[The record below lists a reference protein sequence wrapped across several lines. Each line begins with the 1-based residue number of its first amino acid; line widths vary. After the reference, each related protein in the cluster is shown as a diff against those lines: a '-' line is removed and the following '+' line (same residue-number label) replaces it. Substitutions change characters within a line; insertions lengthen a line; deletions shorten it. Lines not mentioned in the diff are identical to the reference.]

1 MLDKAA
7 AKTAVNDDIGE
18 ETRLELYRSQVNIR
32 EAEQR
37 AYDLFLQNLVKGTSH
52 LSLGQ
57 EAVAAGF
64 ATAMKKGDLSFC
76 TYRGHAHTLARG
88 VPVEKVL
95 GELMQRDNGLM
106 RGKGGSMH
114 LTSEEHG
121 VMGSYAIIGAHLP
134 IACGA
139 AWRAQYKRQDD
150 VSVCFFG
157 DGTTNI
163 GAFHEALNFAAVWK
177 LPVIFVCENNFYM
190 EYTPIAD
197 VTAVPSPAGD
207 RASAYGLE
215 KIVID
220 GNDADVVYRTA
231 NKAFDKARAG
241 GGPSLIECLTYRHSG
256 HSRADPAKYR
266 PEGELEKWKE
276 RDPIKIYR
284 ERLKQFGVSDD
295 VDRQDR
301 RRREARGRRGDRGL
315 QGLAEPA
322 DGYPDH
328 RRLRR
333 WRLRMAELTYR
344 DAVIRGIAQEMTRD
358 EDVVFLGEDVA
369 KAGGVFK
376 ATVGLYEQFG
386 PLRVRD
392 TPISEQA
399 ILGAAMGAAMTGLK
413 PIAEIMFSD
422 FFAVCFDYIANEF
435 PKSRYMTNGQTKCP
449 LVVRT
454 GNGAGSRFGAQ
465 HSQSVENW
473 CMMIPGLKVV
483 APSSPIDVI
492 GLLAASVRDPDPVI
506 FLEHK
511 SLYATKGE
519 VPDGEILDKLGTAKI
534 LRPGKDATILALAL
548 MVPRALAAAE
558 RLAKEHGIDCEV
570 IDVRS
575 LVPLDTQTILGSVAK
590 THRCVYRRGKSAA
603 VRLGRRDHVDHRR
616 RGVLRSRRPAGAHHH
631 AALPAAGRRHSGRR
645 HPADRRPHRRSGEE
659 DVE

>member
-139 AWRAQYKRQDD
+139 ALRAQYRGDKD
-150 VSVCFFG
+150 VTVCFFG

-177 LPVIFVCENNFYM
+177 LPVIFVCENNLYM
-190 EYTPIAD
+190 EYTPIGD

-231 NKAFDKARAG
+231 QKAYEKARAG
-241 GGPSLIECLTYRHSG
+241 GGPSLIECLTYRYSG

-266 PEGELEKWKE
+266 PEGEVEKWKE

-284 ERLKQFGVSDD
+284 ERLKQFGVSEDIID
-295 VDRQDR
+295 AIETYAR
-301 RRREARGRRGDRGL
+301 RRVDEATEKCK
-315 QGLAEPA
+315 AAPPPA
-322 DGYPDH
+322 
-328 RRLRR
+328 
-333 WRLRMAELTYR
+333 
-344 DAVIRGIAQEMTRD
+344 V
-358 EDVVFLGEDVA
+358 
-369 KAGGVFK
+369 
-376 ATVGLYEQFG
+376 
-386 PLRVRD
+386 
-392 TPISEQA
+392 
-399 ILGAAMGAAMTGLK
+399 
-413 PIAEIMFSD
+413 
-422 FFAVCFDYIANEF
+422 
-435 PKSRYMTNGQTKCP
+435 
-449 LVVRT
+449 
-454 GNGAGSRFGAQ
+454 
-465 HSQSVENW
+465 
-473 CMMIPGLKVV
+473 
-483 APSSPIDVI
+483 
-492 GLLAASVRDPDPVI
+492 
-506 FLEHK
+506 
-511 SLYATKGE
+511 
-519 VPDGEILDKLGTAKI
+519 EILT
-534 LRPGKDATILALAL
+534 T
-548 MVPRALAAAE
+548 
-558 RLAKEHGIDCEV
+558 
-570 IDVRS
+570 DVYANGGFAWRN
-575 LVPLDTQTILGSVAK
+575 
-590 THRCVYRRGKSAA
+590 
-603 VRLGRRDHVDHRR
+603 
-616 RGVLRSRRPAGAHHH
+616 
-631 AALPAAGRRHSGRR
+631 
-645 HPADRRPHRRSGEE
+645 
-659 DVE
+659 